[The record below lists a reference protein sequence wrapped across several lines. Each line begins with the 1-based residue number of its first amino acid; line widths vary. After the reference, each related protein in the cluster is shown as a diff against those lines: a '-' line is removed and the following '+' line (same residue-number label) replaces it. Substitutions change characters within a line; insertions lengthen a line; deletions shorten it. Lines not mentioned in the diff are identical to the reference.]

1 MARLTFNRV
10 AMSSF
15 ESQSSNIEKT
25 FRSFR
30 VNWSNPVGCAL
41 PWAGSDL
48 IRTER
53 KERAPG
59 LSETASDRVS
69 SHYRAVAAGVGLAV
83 LPMFLAR
90 HDKNLVRVL
99 PEEAELKRTFWLV
112 CEEEIRYLNRV
123 RTAWD
128 LLKQAVAEGQSDLN
142 PGKDAVSPGRSGADF
157 ERADKTTGKSRR
169 KTWAVRIDGSNTGL
183 TLAEFSQ
190 RGEENRRRRRERPRP
205 RRKAAR
211 RAPESGR

>member
-1 MARLTFNRV
+1 MLRTWNLTVARLTFNRV

-142 PGKDAVSPGRSGADF
+142 PGKDAVSPGRSGNQ
-157 ERADKTTGKSRR
+157 S
-169 KTWAVRIDGSNTGL
+169 
-183 TLAEFSQ
+183 
-190 RGEENRRRRRERPRP
+190 
-205 RRKAAR
+205 
-211 RAPESGR
+211 